1 MPLTSAY
8 TIPDETLTVGGL
20 SAYIQDLLEQDP
32 HLMQVW
38 VLGEVSSANQRSGHL
53 FFTLKDP
60 EGADQINC
68 VTWRSQRPK
77 LIEDP
82 APGEQVVVLGQM
94 RVYPQRSTYQLN
106 VVQLLPAGEGLQA
119 LQRRQL
125 QARLAAEGLFD
136 PALKQDL
143 PPYPQILAVVTSPQ
157 AAAWGD
163 IQRTLLQRH
172 PGLNVLLA
180 PAIVQGPQAPAAIAD
195 ALVQVAQDGRAEV
208 VILARGGGARE
219 DLECFD
225 HEAVVRAIAL
235 CPIPVITGVG
245 HQRDESLADLVA
257 DYAAHTPT
265 AAAEVAVLALA
276 ELLDQHQARSQ
287 VLIETLLDVL
297 ATRQQGL
304 TTTARRLQRL
314 RLDYQLEQEQQR
326 LQWLQQR
333 WVKGLQ
339 YRLQTAQNHC
349 AALGQTLASLDP
361 EAVLRRGYALVR
373 DQKGDLLT
381 HTDGVVPGDPLQIQ
395 VAVGA
400 LEATVTRVSPVLNA
414 DESDD

>member
-38 VLGEVSSANQRSGHL
+38 VLGEVSSAKQRSGHL